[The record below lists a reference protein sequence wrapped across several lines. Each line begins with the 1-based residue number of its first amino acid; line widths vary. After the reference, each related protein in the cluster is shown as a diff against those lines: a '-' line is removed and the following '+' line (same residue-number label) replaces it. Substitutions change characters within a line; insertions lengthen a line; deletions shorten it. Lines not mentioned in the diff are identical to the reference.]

1 MNRIFLLLGSNIDKE
16 VNLPAA
22 VAMLRRMCHV
32 VELSSV
38 FETVPM
44 GLKEQ
49 PNFFN
54 MAALIET
61 DLDPCQIKQQIIRP
75 IEIELQRQRKAD
87 KNAPRT
93 IDLDIT
99 LYNDEVFDY
108 VPDNGRI
115 HHLPDPDILRFAH
128 VAVPIAEL
136 VPNKLHPE
144 TGQALSKIAAQLIAE
159 AEKDGLILLWKR
171 EDILFGEAQQL
182 GRTR

>member
-22 VAMLRRMCHV
+22 VAILCRMCQV
-32 VELSSV
+32 IELSSV
-38 FETVPM
+38 YETIPM

-54 MAALIET
+54 MAVLIET
-61 DLDPCQIKQQIIRP
+61 DLDPCQLKLQIIQP
-75 IEIELQRQRKAD
+75 IEIELQRQRSAD

-93 IDLDIT
+93 IDLDIV
-99 LYNDEVFDY
+99 LYNDEIFDY
-108 VPDNGRI
+108 IPDSDRL

-136 VPNKLHPE
+136 APNKLHPE
-144 TGQALSKIAAQLIAE
+144 TGQALSKIAAQLLAE
-159 AEKDGLILLWKR
+159 SENDGLLLLWKR
-171 EDILFGEAQQL
+171 EDILIGEPQQL
-182 GRTR
+182 GRIK

>member
-1 MNRIFLLLGSNIDKE
+1 
-16 VNLPAA
+16 
-22 VAMLRRMCHV
+22 MLNRMCHV
-32 VELSSV
+32 VELSTV

-61 DLDPCQIKQQIIRP
+61 DLDPCQIKLQVIQP

-93 IDLDIT
+93 IDLDIV

-108 VPDNGRI
+108 IPSNGRI

-136 VPNKLHPE
+136 APDKRHPE
-144 TGQALSKIAAQLIAE
+144 TGQELSIIALELMAE
-159 AEKDGLILLWKR
+159 A
-171 EDILFGEAQQL
+171 
-182 GRTR
+182 